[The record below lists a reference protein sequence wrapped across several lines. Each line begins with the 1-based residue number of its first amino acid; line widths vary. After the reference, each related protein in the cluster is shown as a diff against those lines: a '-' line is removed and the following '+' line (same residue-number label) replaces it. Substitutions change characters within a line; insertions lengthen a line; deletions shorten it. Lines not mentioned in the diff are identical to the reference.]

1 MPIISG
7 NAPAVLLVKILL
19 TLYGIWNLDFFRYIL
34 SPLCLSPELRSI
46 HIALLEYISAVY
58 PFCLIA
64 VTWFCIKV
72 HSCGCK
78 PVVFLWNAIKA
89 CFKSRMKPQSESK
102 ETVIDVFAA
111 FLLLS
116 YTKLILIFYSSVKPT
131 YILSANSSLLV
142 DVRLAED
149 TSVK

>member
-1 MPIISG
+1 
-7 NAPAVLLVKILL
+7 
-19 TLYGIWNLDFFRYIL
+19 
-34 SPLCLSPELRSI
+34 
-46 HIALLEYISAVY
+46 
-58 PFCLIA
+58 
-64 VTWFCIKV
+64 
-72 HSCGCK
+72 
-78 PVVFLWNAIKA
+78 
-89 CFKSRMKPQSESK
+89 MKPQSESK